1 MSHSKNQTS
10 VTPASVETTMLYCN
24 TQYLQKHFFNLK
36 ISGQFGRIRDKRSKD
51 ICGKIQLH

>member
-10 VTPASVETTMLYCN
+10 VTLASLETRMMYYN

-36 ISGQFGRIRDKRSKD
+36 ISGWFGRIREKRSKN